1 MKKST
6 DKLLDTL
13 KKKPTIEEY
22 FSENGSEMLDCTLPQ
37 ALEQLLDEKKLSK
50 ADVIRASNIDRT
62 YGYQIFDGRKSPS
75 RDKLIMLCFG
85 LKLNLEESQRLLN
98 IAGLRE
104 LYPRDERDAVIIFAI
119 LHHMDL
125 IEANEIL
132 YDKMMKPLGDSDNSM
147 PTA

>member
-22 FSENGSEMLDCTLPQ
+22 FDENSSELLNCTLTQ
-37 ALEQLLDEKKLSK
+37 ALDQLLSEKQLSK
-50 ADVIRASNIDRT
+50 AEVIRASNIDRT

-85 LKLNLEESQRLLN
+85 IGLTLEETQRLLN

-104 LYPRDERDAVIIFAI
+104 LYPRDSRDAIISFAI
-119 LHHMDL
+119 LHHMNL
-125 IEANEIL
+125 IDANEIL
-132 YDKMMKPLGDSDNSM
+132 YDKQLKPLGDN
-147 PTA
+147 P

>member
-22 FSENGSEMLDCTLPQ
+22 LFENSAELIDCTTVQ
-37 ALEQLLDEKKLSK
+37 ALGELLEKKKLTK
-50 ADVIRASNIDRT
+50 AEVIRSANIDRT

-75 RDKLIMLCFG
+75 RDKLIMICFG
-85 LKLNLEESQRLLN
+85 LKLNLDETQRLLK

-104 LYPRDERDAVIIFAI
+104 LYPRDSRDAIISFSI
-119 LHHMDL
+119 LHNMSL
-125 IEANEIL
+125 IDANEIL
-132 YDKMMKPLGDSDNSM
+132 YDKGLKPLGENENQNK
-147 PTA
+147 